1 MKLPEFLQLKDDG
14 EKLDPGKL
22 AVAALFI
29 SAIVI
34 ALIVWSKNGYYDS
47 RFAEGVF
54 ADETALLSRKIISI
68 VLSIL
73 PSVLMVVFH
82 AIFKITNKTSKALT
96 VLLIASIVL
105 LCANGLFE
113 GISLAHATVTEDK
126 LRTDLCFVL
135 IGSHI
140 LSFGSASNG
149 LKILKI
155 LPPA

>member
-1 MKLPEFLQLKDDG
+1 MKLPEFLKIKDDG

-22 AVAALFI
+22 AVAALII

-47 RFAEGVF
+47 RFTEGAF
-54 ADETALLSRKIISI
+54 ADETALITRKIISI
-68 VLSIL
+68 VLSLL
-73 PSVLMVVFH
+73 PSVLLVAFH
-82 AIFKITNKTSKALT
+82 LIFKITNKTSKALNI
-96 VLLIASIVL
+96 LLIASIVL
-105 LCANGLFE
+105 LAANGVFE

-135 IGSHI
+135 IGNHI
-140 LSFGSASNG
+140 LSVGAASNG